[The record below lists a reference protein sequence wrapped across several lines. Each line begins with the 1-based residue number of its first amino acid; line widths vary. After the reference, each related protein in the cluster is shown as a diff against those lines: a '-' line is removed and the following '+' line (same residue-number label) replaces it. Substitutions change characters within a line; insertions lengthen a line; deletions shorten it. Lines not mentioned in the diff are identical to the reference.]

1 MQLAIQHLEA
11 ESHSACFQLC
21 EAGICY
27 IYTPTQFST
36 LKSKM
41 GYLFTSES
49 VSEGHPDKVADQI
62 SDAVL
67 DQLLAFDPNSK
78 VACETLV
85 TTGQVVVAGEVKSEA
100 YVDLQDVVRKTIAR
114 IGYTKAEYKFEAE
127 SCGILSAIHEQSA
140 DINRGVDRKDAD
152 PMAQGAGDQGM
163 MFGYANNETDTYMP
177 LPLSLAHDIVYV
189 LSEIRRE
196 GKQMTYL
203 RPDSK
208 SQVTVE
214 YSDDN
219 VAQRIDTIVVS
230 TQHDDFITAEEA
242 GSQEEADRQMLA
254 QIQKDVEEIVIPRV
268 ISERVN
274 TPEIK
279 ALFHKGAI
287 KYYVNPTG
295 KFVIGGPH
303 GDTGLTGR
311 KIIVD
316 TYGGK
321 GAHGGGAFSGKDPSK
336 VDRSAAYA
344 ARHIAK
350 NMVAAGI
357 ADEMLVQLSYA
368 IGKPEP
374 ISIYVDTYGRSHVDL
389 TDGQIAE
396 KIGELFDLRPAAI
409 ERSLNLRQPI
419 YEETASYGHMGRT
432 PEKVV
437 KTFSAPGQGE
447 KQIEVELF
455 TWEKLDK
462 VDEIKK
468 AFNK

>member
-1 MQLAIQHLEA
+1 
-11 ESHSACFQLC
+11 
-21 EAGICY
+21 
-27 IYTPTQFST
+27 
-36 LKSKM
+36 M

-67 DQLLAFDPNSK
+67 DQFLAFDPDSR

-100 YVDLQDVVRKTIAR
+100 YVDLQDVVRRTIAR
-114 IGYTKAEYKFEAE
+114 IGYTKADYKFEAE
-127 SCGILSAIHEQSA
+127 SCGILSAIHDQSG
-140 DINRGVDRKDAD
+140 DISRGVDRRDSSDA
-152 PMAQGAGDQGM
+152 MAQGAGDQGM

-196 GKQMTYL
+196 GKVMTYL

-214 YSDDN
+214 YDDHN
-219 VAQRIDTIVVS
+219 RARRIDTIVVS
-230 TQHDDFITAEEA
+230 TQHDEFISATEA

-254 QIQKDVEEIVIPRV
+254 RIRKDVEGVLIPRV
-268 ISERVN
+268 IEERVN
-274 TPEIK
+274 TPEIRE
-279 ALFHKGAI
+279 LFNKGAI

-350 NMVAAGI
+350 NMVAAGV

-368 IGKPEP
+368 IGVAEP
-374 ISIYVDTYGRSHVDL
+374 ISVYVDTYGRSHVDL
-389 TDGQIAE
+389 TDGEIAE
-396 KIGELFDLRPAAI
+396 RIKRMFDLRPAAI
-409 ERSLNLRQPI
+409 ERELELRNPI
-419 YEETASYGHMGRT
+419 YEETASYGHMGRRPRT
-432 PEKVV
+432 VTKSFSSPGLPD
-437 KTFSAPGQGE
+437 KTVR
-447 KQIEVELF
+447 VELF
-455 TWEKLDK
+455 TWEKLNK
-462 VDEIKK
+462 VKMIKRE
-468 AFNK
+468 FNL